1 MKFIRLFI
9 KEFKEEYDKIKGN
22 EFKKQIPNLLTL
34 SRGLA
39 PIVIIPTLL
48 IGRLDIAVV
57 ELVIF
62 ELTDF
67 FDGRLARR
75 LNCVSDF
82 GVKLDAVCDKFFVVG
97 IMIPAIIKYPVL
109 LINLFLELCIS
120 YNSLMSE
127 LKNNNPRSSI
137 IGKIKTAF
145 LSITLVLAY
154 LPQIDNIYV
163 LFASI
168 VTFTLQIWA
177 YVKYL
182 EKDINEDK
190 KKKK

>member
-1 MKFIRLFI
+1 
-9 KEFKEEYDKIKGN
+9 
-22 EFKKQIPNLLTL
+22 
-34 SRGLA
+34 
-39 PIVIIPTLL
+39 
-48 IGRLDIAVV
+48 
-57 ELVIF
+57 
-62 ELTDF
+62 
-67 FDGRLARR
+67 
-75 LNCVSDF
+75 
-82 GVKLDAVCDKFFVVG
+82 
-97 IMIPAIIKYPVL
+97 
-109 LINLFLELCIS
+109 
-120 YNSLMSE
+120 MSE